1 MFLGRLAEP
10 QSCSFPLKVKI
21 GRNPALLLES
31 IRVCC
36 LGASSSASRLTYFPS
51 PSTKAPRGAEQLGH
65 LRDLPFGSFLA
76 VPPARATRSAVAPAV
91 TPVSPPGAGT
101 GRDLRPGA
109 AWGAQSDL
117 AALVPVTK

>member
-31 IRVCC
+31 IRVRC

-51 PSTKAPRGAEQLGH
+51 PSTKAQRGAEQLGH
-65 LRDLPFGSFLA
+65 LRISLSAPSLQSPRHVPHAQLWLLLSPRCHPLA
-76 VPPARATRSAVAPAV
+76 QAQVGTFALELRGVLRATSLPL
-91 TPVSPPGAGT
+91 S
-101 GRDLRPGA
+101 L
-109 AWGAQSDL
+109 
-117 AALVPVTK
+117 